1 MHPKADFSSDWRFND
16 GQMHARQFCL
26 NAFIQHRI
34 NLTRDVYEFCAYY
47 IEEGLFQRHLD
58 DMREGKAFR
67 EKEIHDEIILSWQ
80 KYGERFLG
88 FKDPLTE

>member
-1 MHPKADFSSDWRFND
+1 MNPKVDFSSDWRFND

-34 NLTRDVYEFCAYY
+34 NLTRD
-47 IEEGLFQRHLD
+47 G
-58 DMREGKAFR
+58 
-67 EKEIHDEIILSWQ
+67 WQ